1 MSNSNPWVLG
11 ISGSH
16 NGAACL
22 LHGDRIVTAI
32 QEERLTR
39 TKRQRLFGASE
50 SLAVNYCLDYAGITP
65 ADLSMVVFSAQG
77 RARSR
82 EQDIS
87 LNPQLQLSLHK
98 TPSITISH
106 HLAHAMSAFAM
117 SGFRAAGVLV
127 IDGLGS
133 PYEDFR
139 DDEQSVAIERFTD
152 GWESISLYQAN
163 GRNIR
168 ALEKHLVDD
177 GRWLTRRPRGM
188 PLFGSLGGMY
198 SAVAMQVF
206 GDPLEA
212 GQVMGLA
219 PYGESE
225 FAPHEFFEYV
235 DRKFVFHDTVPNRFS
250 HNKRWPAS
258 QRSYRNLACSV
269 QQALEKAV
277 MLLAMRLRQ
286 LSGSDN
292 LCYAGGVALNCVT
305 NELLYRDSGFKNI
318 FIAPAAEDSGPAIG
332 AAYYGLWQLTHR
344 NTRQRLQRDS
354 HGREY
359 STAEIT
365 EAIHKA
371 PAVSLVHSQSD
382 VLDETVDRL
391 CAGEFVGWFQGGSEL
406 GPRALGQRS
415 ILADPRSPKAKTLLN
430 ARIKHRASFRPFAP
444 SILREHAH
452 EWFEDVADADS
463 SFMLR
468 VWQFKPQMREL
479 VPAVVHTD
487 GSGRVHTVDE
497 NSHPRF
503 HSLLQRFYQ
512 RTQVPILLNTSFNGN
527 GEPIVET
534 PEDALW
540 CLLFNGLDCC
550 VLGDVIV
557 ERQESVASVL
567 DLYPEITTRTFLV
580 QLPMANHH
588 FPNQISVDADLI
600 VRATTR
606 WGEVEHRLPA
616 ISASILRHVDGNTA
630 GGTILE
636 RLSHEFGAP
645 VDEKWLVQNLEML
658 RRRSV
663 ITLSRHPL
671 DPRSIK
677 KDVLHRTRS
686 KNKRRVAAQR
696 VR

>member
-1 MSNSNPWVLG
+1 MPNSNPWVLG

-22 LHGDRIVTAI
+22 LHGDKIVAAI
-32 QEERLTR
+32 QEERLAR

-50 SLAVNYCLDYAGITP
+50 SLAVNYCLGYAGITP
-65 ADLSMVVFSAQG
+65 ADLNIVVFSAQG
-77 RARSR
+77 HARSR

-106 HLAHAMSAFAM
+106 HLAHAMSAFAL
-117 SGFRAAGVLV
+117 SGFREAGILV

-133 PYEDFR
+133 PYEDLR
-139 DDEQSVAIERFTD
+139 DDEQSVVVERLTD
-152 GWESISLYQAN
+152 GWESISLYKASDTK
-163 GRNIR
+163 IR
-168 ALEKHLVDD
+168 ALEKHLVGD
-177 GRWLTRRPRGM
+177 GRWLTRRPKGM

-225 FAPHEFFEYV
+225 FAAHEFFEYV
-235 DRKFVFHDTVPNRFS
+235 DRKFVFHDTVPRRFD

-277 MLLAMRLRQ
+277 MLLAMRLRE
-286 LSGSDN
+286 LSHSDN

-305 NELLYRDSGFKNI
+305 NELLYRASGFKNI
-318 FIAPAAEDSGPAIG
+318 YIAPAAEDSGPAIG
-332 AAYYGLWQLTHR
+332 AAYYGLWQLTRR

-359 STAEIT
+359 SAAEIT
-365 EAIHKA
+365 NAIEKA
-371 PAVSLVHSQSD
+371 PAVALVHFQRD
-382 VLDETVDRL
+382 FLDETVDRL
-391 CAGEFVGWFQGGSEL
+391 CAGQFVGWFQGGSEL

-415 ILADPRSPKAKTLLN
+415 ILADPRNPKAKTLLN

-444 SILREHAH
+444 SILREHAL
-452 EWFEDVADADS
+452 EWFENAADADS
-463 SFMLR
+463 PFMLR
-468 VWQFKPQMREL
+468 VWQFKPQMGEL

-497 NSHPRF
+497 NSNPRF
-503 HSLLQRFYQ
+503 HSLLQRFYK

-550 VLGDVIV
+550 VLEDMIV
-557 ERQESVASVL
+557 EKQDSVASVL
-567 DLYPEITTRTFLV
+567 DLYPEITTQSFLI

-588 FPNQISVDADLI
+588 FPNTISVDADLI
-600 VRATTR
+600 VRARTP

-616 ISASILRHVDGNTA
+616 ISASILRHIDGNTA
-630 GGTILE
+630 GETIQE
-636 RLSHEFGAP
+636 SLSRELGAP
-645 VDEKWLVQNLEML
+645 VDEKWLIQNLEML

-663 ITLSRHPL
+663 ITLRRHPL

>member
-1 MSNSNPWVLG
+1 MSHSNPWVLG
-11 ISGSH
+11 ISASH
-16 NGAACL
+16 NGAVCL
-22 LHGDRIVTAI
+22 LHGDKIVIAI

-50 SLAVNYCLDYAGITP
+50 SLAVNYCLDYANITP
-65 ADLSMVVFSAQG
+65 ADLNMVVFSAQG

-87 LNPQLQLSLHK
+87 LNPQLQVSLHQ

-106 HLAHAMSAFAM
+106 HLAHAMSAFAL
-117 SGFRAAGVLV
+117 SGFQEAGILV

-133 PYEDFR
+133 PYEDLR
-139 DDEQSVAIERFTD
+139 DDEQSAAVEQFTD
-152 GWESISLYQAN
+152 GWESISLYKAR
-163 GRNIR
+163 GTKIR
-168 ALEKHLVDD
+168 ALEKHLVED
-177 GRWLTRRPRGM
+177 GRWLTSRPKGM

-206 GDPLEA
+206 GDRLEA

-225 FAPHEFFEYV
+225 FGPHEFFDYV
-235 DRKFVFHDTVPNRFS
+235 DRKFIFHDTVPNRFA
-250 HNKRWPAS
+250 HNKRWPAA
-258 QRSYRNLACSV
+258 QRDYRNLACSV

-277 MLLAMRLRQ
+277 MLLAMRLRE
-286 LSGSDN
+286 LSGSNN
-292 LCYAGGVALNCVT
+292 LCYAGGVALNCVI
-305 NELLYRDSGFKNI
+305 NELLYRHSGFRNI

-332 AAYYGLWQLTHR
+332 AAYYGLWELTRR
-344 NTRQRLQRDS
+344 NARQRLQRDS

-359 STAEIT
+359 SVAAIT
-365 EAIHKA
+365 QAIQQV
-371 PAVSLVHSQSD
+371 PAVALVHSKRD
-382 VLDETVDRL
+382 VFDETVDRL
-391 CAGEFVGWFQGGSEL
+391 CAGEFIGWFQDGSEL

-415 ILADPRSPKAKTLLN
+415 ILADPRNPKAKTLLN

-444 SILREHAH
+444 SILREHVH
-452 EWFEDVADADS
+452 TWFENADDADS

-468 VWQFKPQMREL
+468 VWQFKPTMGEL

-487 GSGRVHTVDE
+487 GSGRVHTVDR
-497 NSHPRF
+497 NSHPHF
-503 HSLLQRFYQ
+503 HSLLERFYK

-527 GEPIVET
+527 AEPIVET

-550 VLGDVIV
+550 VLGDIIV
-557 ERQESVASVL
+557 ERQESVVSVL
-567 DLYPEITTRTFLV
+567 DLYPEITTGGFLV

-588 FPNQISVDADLI
+588 FPNQLSVDADLI
-600 VRATTR
+600 VRARTP

-616 ISASILRHVDGNTA
+616 ISASILRHIDGNTA
-630 GGTILE
+630 GWTI
-636 RLSHEFGAP
+636 RDSLSREFGGL
-645 VDEKWLVQNLEML
+645 VDERWLIQNLELL

-663 ITLSRHPL
+663 ITLRQHPL
-671 DPRSIK
+671 VQRSIK

-686 KNKRRVAAQR
+686 KNKRTVAAQK

>member
-1 MSNSNPWVLG
+1 MSNSHPWVLG

-16 NGAACL
+16 NGAVCL
-22 LHGDRIVTAI
+22 LHGDKIVTAI
-32 QEERLTR
+32 QEERLAR

-65 ADLSMVVFSAQG
+65 ADLNMVVFSAQG

-98 TPSITISH
+98 TPSLTISH
-106 HLAHAMSAFAM
+106 HLAHAMSAFAL
-117 SGFRAAGVLV
+117 SGFREAAILV

-139 DDEQSVAIERFTD
+139 DDEQSVVVERFTE
-152 GWESISLYQAN
+152 GWESISLYNA
-163 GRNIR
+163 GGTKIR
-168 ALEKHLVDD
+168 ALEKHLVED
-177 GRWLTRRPRGM
+177 GRWLTRRPKGM

-219 PYGESE
+219 PFGESE
-225 FAPHEFFEYV
+225 FAPHEFFEYI
-235 DRKFVFHDTVPNRFS
+235 DRRFVFHDTVPNRFG
-250 HNKRWPAS
+250 HNKRWPAA

-277 MLLAMRLRQ
+277 MLLVVRLRG
-286 LSGSDN
+286 LSGSAN

-305 NELLYRDSGFKNI
+305 NELLHRHSGFKNI

-332 AAYYGLWQLTHR
+332 AAYYGLWQLTRR

-354 HGREY
+354 HGSEY
-359 STAEIT
+359 SAA
-365 EAIHKA
+365 AIA
-371 PAVSLVHSQSD
+371 QAIRQVPAVALVHSKRH

-415 ILADPRSPKAKTLLN
+415 ILADPRDPKAKTLLN

-444 SILREHAH
+444 SILREHAPA
-452 EWFEDVADADS
+452 WFEDTDDADS

-468 VWQFKPQMREL
+468 VWQFKPKMGEL

-487 GSGRVHTVDE
+487 GSGRVHTVDAD
-497 NSHPRF
+497 SHRRF
-503 HSLLQRFYQ
+503 HSLLERFYK
-512 RTQVPILLNTSFNGN
+512 RTQVPILLNTSFNGH

-550 VLGDVIV
+550 VLEDMMV
-557 ERQESVASVL
+557 EKQESVASVL
-567 DLYPEITTRTFLV
+567 DLYPEITTRSFLV

-588 FPNQISVDADLI
+588 FPTQLSVDADLI
-600 VRATTR
+600 VRARTP

-616 ISASILRHVDGNTA
+616 ISASILRHIDGNTTGWSIRA
-630 GGTILE
+630 S
-636 RLSHEFGAP
+636 LSHEFGGP
-645 VDEKWLVQNLEML
+645 IDESWLIQNFELL

-663 ITLSRHPL
+663 ITLRQHPL
-671 DPRSIK
+671 NPSGIK
-677 KDVLHRTRS
+677 KDVLHRARS
-686 KNKRRVAAQR
+686 KNKRTVAAQR
-696 VR
+696 IR